1 MKYIK
6 VNNMIMNKNKA
17 IISVLAILLLSSFAV
32 MAVRYLRTLEHKT
45 AKIYQNGEIIREI
58 NLDTL
63 TEPIEF
69 EITDESGHKNAVRA
83 EKGRIRITSADCPDK
98 VCVNMG
104 WIENGVVPIVCLP
117 NKVTIEITGANSD
130 IDARTGG

>member
-1 MKYIK
+1 MRVYI
-6 VNNMIMNKNKA
+6 NNMTMNKNKA
-17 IISVLAILLLSSFAV
+17 VISGLVILLLFSFAV
-32 MAVRYLRTLEHKT
+32 TAIRYLRTSDNKT
-45 AKIYQNGEIIREI
+45 AKIYRNGEIIREI

>member
-1 MKYIK
+1 
-6 VNNMIMNKNKA
+6 MIMNKNRA
-17 IISVLAILLLSSFAV
+17 IISVLAILLLSSITV
-32 MAVRYLRTLEHKT
+32 MAVRYLQTSDNKT

-58 NLDTL
+58 NLNTL

-69 EITDESGHKNAVRA
+69 EITDERGHKNTVKA

-98 VCVNMG
+98 VCVNQG

-117 NKVTIEITGANSD
+117 NKVTIEITGADSD